1 MRVYIYI
8 YIYIYMTNTYKYW
21 EIAIRFVIK
30 LKLNLYKTSKNA
42 EYSSYDVRI
51 FFAMCCDI

>member
-1 MRVYIYI
+1 
-8 YIYIYMTNTYKYW
+8 MTNTYKYW